1 MYADDV
7 VILSTSK
14 QGLQNCVN
22 KLEKV
27 TAESEM
33 SVNIKKTKVL
43 VFNKAG
49 RIKNIEI
56 EFKEQ
61 HRECV
66 QQYTYLGVVFAASG
80 SFSAA
85 KKTNSIIKV
94 LKPCLNYG
102 NPFQPT
108 YLALKRFY
116 IFVTTQSHCRQRA
129 PIENAWSTSGIF

>member
-1 MYADDV
+1 MYADDDV
-7 VILSTSK
+7 NLSTSK

-22 KLEKV
+22 KLGKF

-56 EFKEQ
+56 KFKEQ
-61 HRECV
+61 NIECV

-85 KKTNSIIKV
+85 TKTNSIIKV
-94 LKPCLNYG
+94 LKPCL
-102 NPFQPT
+102 
-108 YLALKRFY
+108 
-116 IFVTTQSHCRQRA
+116 I
-129 PIENAWSTSGIF
+129 

>member
-1 MYADDV
+1 MHADDV
-7 VILSTSK
+7 VLLSTSK

-22 KLEKV
+22 KLEKF
-27 TAESEM
+27 TTESEM

-56 EFKEQ
+56 KFKEQ
-61 HRECV
+61 NIACV

-94 LKPCLNYG
+94 LNPCFN
-102 NPFQPT
+102 
-108 YLALKRFY
+108 
-116 IFVTTQSHCRQRA
+116 
-129 PIENAWSTSGIF
+129 

>member
-22 KLEKV
+22 KLGKF

-56 EFKEQ
+56 KFKEQ
-61 HRECV
+61 NIECV

-94 LKPCLNYG
+94 LKPCL
-102 NPFQPT
+102 
-108 YLALKRFY
+108 
-116 IFVTTQSHCRQRA
+116 I
-129 PIENAWSTSGIF
+129 

>member
-7 VILSTSK
+7 VLLSTSK

-22 KLEKV
+22 KLEKF

-43 VFNKAG
+43 VFSKAG

-56 EFKEQ
+56 KLKEQ
-61 HRECV
+61 NIECV

-85 KKTNSIIKV
+85 KKQLYNKGV
-94 LKPCLNYG
+94 KAM
-102 NPFQPT
+102 F
-108 YLALKRFY
+108 
-116 IFVTTQSHCRQRA
+116 
-129 PIENAWSTSGIF
+129 

>member
-22 KLEKV
+22 KLETF

-49 RIKNIEI
+49 RIKNIETCLPPI
-56 EFKEQ
+56 SDLKHSVLWLLIFT
-61 HRECV
+61 H
-66 QQYTYLGVVFAASG
+66 VF
-80 SFSAA
+80 
-85 KKTNSIIKV
+85 V
-94 LKPCLNYG
+94 LL
-102 NPFQPT
+102 
-108 YLALKRFY
+108 Y
-116 IFVTTQSHCRQRA
+116 ILLITL
-129 PIENAWSTSGIF
+129 